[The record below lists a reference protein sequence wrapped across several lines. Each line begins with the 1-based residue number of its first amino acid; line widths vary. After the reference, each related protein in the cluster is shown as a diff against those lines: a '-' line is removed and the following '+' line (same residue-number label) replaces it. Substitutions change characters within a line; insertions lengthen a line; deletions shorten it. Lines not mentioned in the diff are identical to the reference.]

1 MLAQRDRTRPRA
13 AAFHVNF
20 RLAVADSLTDLKVQ
34 DRLVAVHRRGLQAK
48 KMMAGAPA
56 VHHEQHDCP

>member
-1 MLAQRDRTRPRA
+1 
-13 AAFHVNF
+13 VNF

-48 KMMAGAPA
+48 KMMAGAPSGA
-56 VHHEQHDCP
+56 PRAARLPLALAKAA